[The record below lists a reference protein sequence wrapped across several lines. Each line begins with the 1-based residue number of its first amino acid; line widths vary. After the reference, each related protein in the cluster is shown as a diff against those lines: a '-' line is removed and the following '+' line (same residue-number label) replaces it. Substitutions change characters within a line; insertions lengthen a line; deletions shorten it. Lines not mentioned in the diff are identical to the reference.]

1 LAHGI
6 WVLRSYLPGTD
17 RFYTDEVPEE
27 KRATLRAFADL
38 PIVSI
43 SNNQRR
49 ALPDLTYAE
58 TVYNSLDIAEY
69 PYVDHPIGDYLLW
82 VGRMSPKKGALE
94 AIEIATKL
102 GIRLQMAAA
111 LDPIDQPY
119 FDANI
124 RPKIDG
130 TKIVFHGELTHEMLM
145 TLYGNAKAVLYPIS
159 WHEPFGLVMIESMA
173 CGTPVVAYNIG
184 SVPEVVED
192 GVTGLVLSPGA
203 GIQAMV
209 DAVKRIGEIDRKSCR
224 TWVEKH
230 FHKDRMVADYERVY
244 QQIVKK

>member
-1 LAHGI
+1 
-6 WVLRSYLPGTD
+6 
-17 RFYTDEVPEE
+17 
-27 KRATLRAFADL
+27 
-38 PIVSI
+38 
-43 SNNQRR
+43 
-49 ALPDLTYAE
+49 
-58 TVYNSLDIAEY
+58 
-69 PYVDHPIGDYLLW
+69 
-82 VGRMSPKKGALE
+82 
-94 AIEIATKL
+94 
-102 GIRLQMAAA
+102 
-111 LDPIDQPY
+111 
-119 FDANI
+119 
-124 RPKIDG
+124 
-130 TKIVFHGELTHEMLM
+130 M